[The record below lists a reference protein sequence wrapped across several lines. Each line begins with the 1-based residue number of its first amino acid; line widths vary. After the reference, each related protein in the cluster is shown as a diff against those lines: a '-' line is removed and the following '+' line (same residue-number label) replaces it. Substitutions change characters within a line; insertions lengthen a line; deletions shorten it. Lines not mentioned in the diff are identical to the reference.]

1 MTDDDTSKIE
11 IPTMGASVGGRCGF
25 VALIGAPN
33 AGKSTLLNSLVGSKI
48 AIVTHKVQTTR
59 SRLVG
64 VAIHED
70 AQMIFVD
77 TPGIYAPRKRL
88 ERAMVAA
95 AWEGANDADV
105 IVFMVDATRKIEDST
120 RIIAEG
126 LKDSSKKAILVLNK
140 IDLVKRDTLLA
151 KTQELNELGEFEETL
166 MISATTGNGLD
177 VLRDK
182 IAENLPEGP
191 WLYPEDHLTDISE
204 RMLASEITREKF
216 FLRFHEELPYAT
228 TIETERWKDLKDGS
242 VRIEQVI
249 YVERDSQKMIVIGKG
264 GKGLKT
270 IGTQAREELEELLE
284 RKVHLFIFVKVRK
297 GWSDDKE
304 RYRNMGL
311 DWVK

>member
-1 MTDDDTSKIE
+1 MSNKDR
-11 IPTMGASVGGRCGF
+11 RCGF

-33 AGKSTLLNSLVGSKI
+33 AGKSTLLNALVGSKI

-64 VAIHED
+64 VAIHEET
-70 AQMIFVD
+70 QMIFVD
-77 TPGIYAPRKRL
+77 TPGIFSPKKRL

-105 IVFMVDATRKIEDST
+105 VVLLVDATHKITDST

-126 LKDSSKKAILVLNK
+126 LKGSSKRKILALNK
-140 IDLVKRDTLLA
+140 IDIVKRERLLA
-151 KTQELNELGEFEETL
+151 MSQELNDLGDFEETL
-166 MISATTGNGLD
+166 MISAKTENGLD
-177 VLRDK
+177 TLKDK
-182 IAENLPEGP
+182 LSACLPDGP
-191 WLYPEDHLTDISE
+191 WLYPEDHLTDITE

-228 TIETERWKDLKDGS
+228 TIETERWKELKDGS
-242 VRIEQVI
+242 VRIEQII
-249 YVERDSQKMIVIGKG
+249 YVERDTQKMIVIGKG
-264 GKGLKT
+264 GQGLKS
-270 IGTQAREELEELLE
+270 IGKAAREELQELLGRE
-284 RKVHLFIFVKVRK
+284 VHLFIFVKVRK

-311 DWVK
+311 DWVQ

>member
-1 MTDDDTSKIE
+1 MTNVSVPTSAK
-11 IPTMGASVGGRCGF
+11 CGF

-33 AGKSTLLNSLVGSKI
+33 AGKSTLLNALVGSKI

-64 VAIHED
+64 VAIHNES
-70 AQMIFVD
+70 QMIFVD
-77 TPGIYAPRKRL
+77 TPGIFTANKRL

-95 AWEGANDADV
+95 AWEGANDADIV
-105 IVFMVDATRKIEDST
+105 ILLVDATCKISDST
-120 RIIAEG
+120 KTIAEG
-126 LKDSSKKAILVLNK
+126 LKGSSKKTILAFNK
-140 IDLVKRDTLLA
+140 IDIVKREKLLA
-151 KTQELNELGEFEETL
+151 MSQQLNELGSFEETL
-166 MISATTGNGLD
+166 MISAKTGNGLD
-177 VLRDK
+177 MLRDK
-182 IAENLPEGP
+182 ITEFLPEGP
-191 WLYPEDHLTDISE
+191 WLYPEDHLTDITE

-228 TIETERWKDLKDGS
+228 TIETERWKELKDGS

-264 GKGLKT
+264 GRGLKA
-270 IGTQAREELEELLE
+270 IGKQAREELETLLD

-304 RYRNMGL
+304 RYLNMGL
-311 DWVK
+311 EWVK

>member
-1 MTDDDTSKIE
+1 MIDTMPSK
-11 IPTMGASVGGRCGF
+11 SGRCGF

-33 AGKSTLLNSLVGSKI
+33 AGKSTLLNALVGSKI

-64 VAIHED
+64 VAVHGE

-77 TPGIYAPRKRL
+77 TPGIFAPKKRL

-166 MISATTGNGLD
+166 MISSTKGSGLD
-177 VLRDK
+177 VLQDK
-182 IAENLPEGP
+182 ITENLPEGP
-191 WLYPEDHLTDISE
+191 WLYPEDHLTDITE

-216 FLRFHEELPYAT
+216 FLRFHEELPYAA
-228 TIETERWKDLKDGS
+228 TIETERWKELKDGS

-264 GKGLKT
+264 GQGLKS
-270 IGTQAREELEELLE
+270 IGKAAREELEELLE
-284 RKVHLFIFVKVRK
+284 RKVHLFLFVKVRK

-304 RYRNMGL
+304 RYLNMGL

>member
-1 MTDDDTSKIE
+1 MTELMSNQ
-11 IPTMGASVGGRCGF
+11 GGCCGY

-33 AGKSTLLNSLVGSKI
+33 AGKSTLLNALVGSKI

-64 VAIHED
+64 VAIYKD

-77 TPGIYAPRKRL
+77 TPGIFDAKKRL

-105 IVFMVDATRKIEDST
+105 IVLLVDATGKIDDST
-120 RIIAEG
+120 RTIAAG
-126 LKDSSKKAILVLNK
+126 LKDSSKKKILALNK
-140 IDLVKRDTLLA
+140 IDIVKREKLLGMSR
-151 KTQELNELGEFEETL
+151 ELNELGEFEETL
-166 MISATTGNGLD
+166 MISAKTGNGLD
-177 VLRDK
+177 DLQDK
-182 IAENLPEGP
+182 IAGFLPKGP
-191 WLYPEDHLTDISE
+191 WLYPEDHLTDITE

-216 FLRFHEELPYAT
+216 FLRFHEELPYAA
-228 TIETERWKDLKDGS
+228 TIETERWKELKDGS

-264 GKGLKT
+264 GRGLKA
-270 IGTQAREELEELLE
+270 IGSQAREELEELLD

>member
-1 MTDDDTSKIE
+1 MSNIDNIR
-11 IPTMGASVGGRCGF
+11 MGRCGF
-25 VALIGAPN
+25 VALVGAPN

-59 SRLVG
+59 ARLIG
-64 VAIHED
+64 VAVHGD
-70 AQMIFVD
+70 AQMVFVD
-77 TPGIYAPRKRL
+77 TPGIFTAKKRL

-105 IVFMVDATRKIEDST
+105 VVLLVDASRKIEDST
-120 RIIAEG
+120 RSIASG
-126 LKDSSKKAILVLNK
+126 LSESGKKTILALNK

-151 KTQELNELGEFEETL
+151 ITKELNDLCAFEKTL
-166 MISATTGNGLD
+166 MISAKTGSGLD
-177 VLRDK
+177 DLRDV
-182 IAENLPEGP
+182 IAEFLPKGP
-191 WLYPEDHLTDISE
+191 WLYPEDHLTDITE

-249 YVERDSQKMIVIGKG
+249 YVERDSQKKIIIGKG
-264 GKGLKT
+264 GQGLKT
-270 IGTQAREELEELLE
+270 IGKMAREELEELLD
-284 RKVHLFIFVKVRK
+284 RRVHLFIFVKVRK

-311 DWVK
+311 DFVK

>member
-1 MTDDDTSKIE
+1 MTDLMSNQ
-11 IPTMGASVGGRCGF
+11 GGRCGY

-33 AGKSTLLNSLVGSKI
+33 AGKSTLLNALVGSKI

-64 VAIHED
+64 VAIHDD

-77 TPGIYAPRKRL
+77 TPGIFDAKKRL

-105 IVFMVDATRKIEDST
+105 IVLLVDATGKISDST
-120 RIIAEG
+120 RTIAAG
-126 LKDSSKKAILVLNK
+126 LKDSSKKKILALNK
-140 IDLVKRDTLLA
+140 IDIVKRERLLGI
-151 KTQELNELGEFEETL
+151 TQELNELGEFEETL
-166 MISATTGNGLD
+166 MISSKTGNGLD
-177 VLRDK
+177 DLQDK
-182 IAENLPEGP
+182 IAGFLPKGP
-191 WLYPEDHLTDISE
+191 WLYPEDHLTDITE
-204 RMLASEITREKF
+204 RLLASEITREKF

-228 TIETERWKDLKDGS
+228 TIETERWKELKDGS
-242 VRIEQVI
+242 VRIEQII

-264 GKGLKT
+264 GRGLKA
-270 IGTQAREELEELLE
+270 IGSQAREELEELLE

>member
-1 MTDDDTSKIE
+1 MTDIMRDQ
-11 IPTMGASVGGRCGF
+11 GGKCGF

-33 AGKSTLLNSLVGSKI
+33 AGKSTLLNALVGSKI

-64 VAIHED
+64 VAVHGD
-70 AQMIFVD
+70 TQMIFVD
-77 TPGIYAPRKRL
+77 TPGIFTAKKRL

-105 IVFMVDATRKIEDST
+105 IVLLVDATGKIDDST

-126 LKDSSKKAILVLNK
+126 LKGSSKKKILALNK
-140 IDLVKRDTLLA
+140 IDIVKRERLLA
-151 KTQELNELGEFEETL
+151 MTQELNELGEFEETL
-166 MISATTGNGLD
+166 MISAKTGNGLD
-177 VLRDK
+177 DLSVK
-182 IAENLPEGP
+182 IAEYLPKGP
-191 WLYPEDHLTDISE
+191 WLYPEDHLTDITE
-204 RMLASEITREKF
+204 RLLASEITREKF
-216 FLRFHEELPYAT
+216 FLRFHEELPYAA
-228 TIETERWKDLKDGS
+228 TIETERWKELKDGS

-264 GKGLKT
+264 GKGLKS
-270 IGTQAREELEELLE
+270 IGTQAREELEELLG